1 MLGTTFSVPWVYSL
15 PSVVEVT
22 GLRLISG
29 MALASIPC
37 LAYGREACIEVFFE
51 RNGGNSFGEHFVYT
65 RLLSEIE
72 VMRLEDFPRKSIYFI
87 LFILYY

>member
-1 MLGTTFSVPWVYSL
+1 MLAYGIGIDIRNGSGEHSVGTRLLSVAEVTGLGWMLGTTFSVPWIYSL

-37 LAYGREACIEVFFE
+37 LAYVRDSLDSGFW
-51 RNGGNSFGEHFVYT
+51 G
-65 RLLSEIE
+65 
-72 VMRLEDFPRKSIYFI
+72 
-87 LFILYY
+87 

>member
-1 MLGTTFSVPWVYSL
+1 
-15 PSVVEVT
+15 
-22 GLRLISG
+22 
-29 MALASIPC
+29 MALESISC

-72 VMRLEDFPRKSIYFI
+72 VMRLEDFS
-87 LFILYY
+87 